1 MDDIQEQAESPRLT
15 RDGTGGKRYTWGLRR
30 RIRRYPNAAEILIG
44 NCHTGL
50 ITNLLLGRVLPESKI
65 AKALL
70 YPITPSK
77 LLLSNCPFVVAE
89 RRTCGIK

>member
-1 MDDIQEQAESPRLT
+1 MGQVGKDILRACVAGSGAIKR
-15 RDGTGGKRYTWGLRR
+15 GG
-30 RIRRYPNAAEILIG
+30 NLIG
-44 NCHTGL
+44 NFHTGL